1 MFQISHF
8 TQLTIYKFFCFKI
21 EIFKIEIKTKADLY
35 MSFEAMAHSAKLILI
50 QMEGRNWCFHKDVMV
65 FGHVITEKL

>member
-50 QMEGRNWCFHKDVMV
+50 QIEGRN
-65 FGHVITEKL
+65 